1 MVIADFARRLVARL
15 VTRVEPNED
24 GMELVQVAIVLFI
37 TAVMGSILLVAVRAF
52 WPGFV
57 QSVLNGL
64 GDLFS

>member
-1 MVIADFARRLVARL
+1 MAIADSTRRLVARL
-15 VTRVEPNED
+15 ASRVDRTED

-37 TAVMGSILLVAVRAF
+37 TAVMGSILLLAVRAF

-57 QSVLNGL
+57 DSVLNGL